1 MARLDRGICGEPL
14 MSKISLPNTGRTF
27 FAKQVPGDV
36 MLQPSLSRRRHR
48 AARMR
53 AAGSALT

>member
-36 MLQPSLSRRRHR
+36 MLQPSLSRRRV
-48 AARMR
+48 
-53 AAGSALT
+53 